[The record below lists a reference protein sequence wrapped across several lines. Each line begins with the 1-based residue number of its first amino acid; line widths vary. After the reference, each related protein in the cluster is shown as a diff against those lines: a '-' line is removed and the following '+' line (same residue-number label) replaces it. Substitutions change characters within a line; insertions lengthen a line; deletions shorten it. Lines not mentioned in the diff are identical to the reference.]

1 MSAVSTA
8 EAWPSTGRPF
18 TVEDLDRLP
27 DDGHRCELLEG
38 ALIVS
43 PRPGLLHQAVAGELF
58 FVLRLACPPGLRVLP
73 EPAVQVSADTEFVP
87 DIAVVRD
94 DQITGVRC
102 MSAPLL
108 AVEVRSPSTALIDL
122 NRKKA
127 VYERFGVPSYWI
139 VVPDRAAPE
148 LITFELRD
156 GHYEQAACV
165 TGEGTLRA
173 TRPFTV
179 EVTPGHL
186 IPGRRDPG

>member
-38 ALIVS
+38 TLVVS
-43 PRPGLLHQAVAGELF
+43 PRPGLLHQVVAGELF
-58 FVLRLACPPGLRVLP
+58 FVLRQACPPGLRVLP
-73 EPAVQVSADTEFVP
+73 EPAVQISSDTEFAP
-87 DIAVVRD
+87 DIAVIRD
-94 DQITGVRC
+94 DQIDGAKCT
-102 MSAPLL
+102 SPPLL
-108 AVEVRSPSTALIDL
+108 VVEVRSPSTALIDL

-139 VVPDRAAPE
+139 VVPGPGAPE

-156 GHYEQAACV
+156 GRYEQAACV

-179 EVTPGHL
+179 EVTPQHL
-186 IPGRRDPG
+186 VPARRDAG